1 MAEKK
6 SQQKRGLFVQI
17 IIQIAI
23 ERIYVDLISLSIIV
37 DLRKLATNM
46 VPFPRLHF
54 FMPGFAPLTARGSTA
69 YRLLSVPELT
79 QQMFEAKN
87 MMAACDPRHGIKGA
101 IVAIVVTVLPTMT
114 IYDKFL
120 KLAPCFMADF

>member
-54 FMPGFAPLTARGSTA
+54 FMPGFAPLTACGSTA

-87 MMAACDPRHGIKGA
+87 MMAACDPRHGIKA

-114 IYDKFL
+114 IF
-120 KLAPCFMADF
+120 

>member
-1 MAEKK
+1 MAEEK

-87 MMAACDPRHGIKGA
+87 MMAACDPRHGIKA
-101 IVAIVVTVLPTMT
+101 IVAIVVSVLPTMT
-114 IYDKFL
+114 I
-120 KLAPCFMADF
+120 